1 MLKKKIA
8 ILGSTGSIGK
18 SLINIIKKDKKS
30 FEIILLS
37 AESNYKEL
45 LKQSKFFNVKNIIIK
60 NSKSYERIKKAK
72 YSKKIKIYNN
82 FNNFNKIFKN
92 KIDYTMS
99 SISGLQGL
107 EPTINII
114 KHTKKIAIANKES
127 IICGWNLIKKELL
140 KSKTQF
146 IPVDS
151 EHFSIWYS
159 LNYEKDNNINDL
171 YLTASGGP
179 FYNLPLKKF
188 KNIRIQDALKHPNW
202 KMGKK
207 ISIDSATM
215 MNKVFEVI
223 EAKNI
228 FGIPYEKIKII
239 AHPNSY
245 IHALIKFNSGMIK
258 IIAHQTSMIIPI
270 YNTIYS
276 NEKKILKTKKIDFE
290 KLNKLNFQ
298 NLNTKRYP
306 IVKIL
311 NYLPNKS
318 SLFETII
325 VSANDEYVKLFLQ
338 KKINFNDISKKLINF
353 ATSIKFNKYKRITPK
368 NVNQIL
374 KLNKYVRL
382 KINPNSI

>member
-1 MLKKKIA
+1 MLRKKIA

-18 SLINIIKKDKKS
+18 SLINIIKKDKKN

-37 AESNYKEL
+37 AESNHKEL
-45 LKQSKFFNVKNIIIK
+45 LKQAKFFKVKNLIIK
-60 NSKSYERIKKAK
+60 NNNGYEEIKKDK
-72 YSKKIKIYNN
+72 YSKKINIYKN
-82 FNNFNKIFKN
+82 FNNFNKIFKK
-92 KIDYTMS
+92 KIDYAMS

-114 KHTKKIAIANKES
+114 KFTKKIAIANKES
-127 IICGWNLIKKELL
+127 IICGWNLIQKELL
-140 KSKTQF
+140 KNKTKF

-159 LNYEKDNNINDL
+159 TNDEKDNNINDL

-188 KNIRIQDALKHPNW
+188 KNIKIQDALKHPNW

-207 ISIDSATM
+207 ITIDSATM

-228 FGIPYEKIKII
+228 FRIPYKKIKII
-239 AHPNSY
+239 THPNSY
-245 IHALIKFNSGMIK
+245 IHAIIKFNSGMIK

-276 NEKKILKTKKIDFE
+276 NEKKILKTKKIDFK
-290 KLNKLNFQ
+290 KLNRLNFK
-298 NLNTKRYP
+298 NLNIKRYP
-306 IVKIL
+306 ITKVL
-311 NYLPNKS
+311 NYLPNRS
-318 SLFETII
+318 SLFETVV
-325 VSANDEYVKLFLQ
+325 VSANDEYVELFLQ

-353 ATSIKFNKYKRITPK
+353 VNSIEFEKYKKITPK
-368 NVNQIL
+368 NVNHIL

>member
-1 MLKKKIA
+1 
-8 ILGSTGSIGK
+8 
-18 SLINIIKKDKKS
+18 
-30 FEIILLS
+30 
-37 AESNYKEL
+37 
-45 LKQSKFFNVKNIIIK
+45 
-60 NSKSYERIKKAK
+60 
-72 YSKKIKIYNN
+72 
-82 FNNFNKIFKN
+82 
-92 KIDYTMS
+92 
-99 SISGLQGL
+99 
-107 EPTINII
+107 
-114 KHTKKIAIANKES
+114 
-127 IICGWNLIKKELL
+127 
-140 KSKTQF
+140 
-146 IPVDS
+146 
-151 EHFSIWYS
+151 
-159 LNYEKDNNINDL
+159 
-171 YLTASGGP
+171 
-179 FYNLPLKKF
+179 
-188 KNIRIQDALKHPNW
+188 
-202 KMGKK
+202 
-207 ISIDSATM
+207 
-215 MNKVFEVI
+215 
-223 EAKNI
+223 
-228 FGIPYEKIKII
+228 
-239 AHPNSY
+239 
-245 IHALIKFNSGMIK
+245 MIK